1 MDCHG
6 LASDHGFLPSNRLE
20 REISKFVDGIEDET
34 GNKSTI
40 FRADDPNMSVIKRH
54 RLATG
59 AKGVMNDA
67 RQHYAMFALQQ
78 EADKVRQKETNRRL
92 AGGGTKA
99 AVSHVAAVDEEDDD
113 KEDVEFMRYRI
124 QRLQQ
129 VQKAAAALAC
139 LPTFGH
145 VDAVDALEYPV
156 AVDNVGSDQ
165 TFVVVHLMEHYLPA
179 SVRLHFKL
187 EAIAAKYDQVKFL
200 SVCAH
205 DAKETLDDDDLPILI
220 VYRAREF
227 FGSESSVGSSFGA
240 ALTEEH
246 VEDVLRRMGVR
257 LSTSSAMRMADA
269 MALQRLRE
277 LGFSDHQYGDG
288 EEEDELE
295 LELEA
300 CDV

>member
-1 MDCHG
+1 V
-6 LASDHGFLPSNRLE
+6 ALE
-20 REISKFVDGIEDET
+20 SIGD
-34 GNKSTI
+34 
-40 FRADDPNMSVIKRH
+40 
-54 RLATG
+54 
-59 AKGVMNDA
+59 
-67 RQHYAMFALQQ
+67 
-78 EADKVRQKETNRRL
+78 
-92 AGGGTKA
+92 
-99 AVSHVAAVDEEDDD
+99 DEE
-113 KEDVEFMRYRI
+113 EDVEFMRYRI

-129 VQKAAAALAC
+129 VQKAAAASAC

-145 VDAVDALEYPV
+145 VGAIDALEYPA

-205 DAKETLDDDDLPILI
+205 DAKKTLEDEDLPILI

-227 FGSESSVGSSFGA
+227 LGSESSVGTSCGA

-257 LSTSSAMRMADA
+257 LSASSAMREADA
-269 MALQRLRE
+269 TALQRLRE
-277 LGFSDHQYGDG
+277 LGLSTDGEQYG
-288 EEEDELE
+288 EEEREDEVGD
-295 LELEA
+295 
-300 CDV
+300 DV